1 MAIDPSGYDD
11 LSAGELRRRL
21 EEAEETLRA
30 IREGEVD
37 ALMVRNPRSEDE
49 VFTLEGDASYYA
61 FMEAMDLGA
70 AAFDEANR
78 LLYANKTLREL
89 LHLPGEN
96 IEISHLSAALD
107 EETRLLVANLM
118 RDARDAKKT
127 SEIRVLVGDNEL
139 HLLVTAAP
147 LHVGANRGL
156 AVTFTDITAKV
167 RAAAAEASERA
178 AHSIIASANEA
189 VVVCDVDGMVTH
201 ANAAVASIYP
211 GNPIGRLFGEVIPL
225 TLPDTTGLL
234 QAGDV
239 IALAIAGTSVQGIEA
254 VAPEAPRVR
263 DLLLSA
269 APLRVGSDKV
279 SGCVIT
285 MVDLSQRKAAEK
297 QQLLLMGELDHR
309 VKNTLALV
317 LSICKRTAS
326 TEETVSGFQ
335 VAFSGRIQALA
346 ATHNLLADRSWSSI
360 SIAEVVNADSIP
372 LSAAP
377 RRGCR
382 WRGWRL
388 WSCRA
393 LPSRLASSS
402 TNSPPTPSSMAR
414 FHKRAAASTSPSARR
429 MTPLI
434 SASIGWRAAVP
445 SCSSP
450 ASAVSAR
457 RSSPA
462 ACNIRRTAV
471 LRSNILR
478 KGFAVT
484 SASPRKTSFTA
495 DRCPIRIK
503 QRRIRSPRERP
514 DPLLPV
520 HQVRM
525 AFRPLP
531 RRRDRSA
538 GRDAMPDHLRMGKDL
553 APWRRRALSP

>member
-360 SIAEVVNADSIP
+360 SIAEVVNAELDPFVGSAQAR
-372 LSAAP
+372 LSVE
-377 RRGCR
+377 G
-382 WRGWRL
+382 L
-388 WSCRA
+388 EA
-393 LPSRLASSS
+393 LVMP
-402 TNSPPTPSSMAR
+402 
-414 FHKRAAASTSPSARR
+414 RAAIALGLVIHELATNAVKYGALSQESGRVHVTVSKADDAAYLSVDWVESGGPVVQQPSKRGFGQTVITRSLQYSPNGGAE
-429 MTPLI
+429 I
-434 SASIGWRAAVP
+434 EYP
-445 SCSSP
+445 SEG
-450 ASAVSAR
+450 V
-457 RSSPA
+457 
-462 ACNIRRTAV
+462 
-471 LRSNILR
+471 
-478 KGFAVT
+478 
-484 SASPRKTSFTA
+484 
-495 DRCPIRIK
+495 RCHIRI
-503 QRRIRSPRERP
+503 PEE
-514 DPLLPV
+514 DLV
-520 HQVRM
+520 H
-525 AFRPLP
+525 
-531 RRRDRSA
+531 
-538 GRDAMPDHLRMGKDL
+538 G
-553 APWRRRALSP
+553 

>member
-1 MAIDPSGYDD
+1 MAIDVSDYSE
-11 LSAGELRRRL
+11 LSAQELRRRL

-70 AAFDEANR
+70 AAFDESNR
-78 LLYANKTLREL
+78 LLYANKALREL
-89 LHLPGEN
+89 LRLTE
-96 IEISHLSAALD
+96 EKVEAAHLSEALD
-107 EETRLLVANLM
+107 EEARLRVSNLM
-118 RDARDAKKT
+118 RDGRNAKT
-127 SEIRVLVGDNEL
+127 TTEIRVVVAGDEL
-139 HLLVTAAP
+139 YLLVTAAP

-189 VVVCDVDGMVTH
+189 VVVCDVDGVVTH
-201 ANAAVASIYP
+201 VNAAVAAICAVD
-211 GNPIGRLFGEVIPL
+211 PIGRLFGDVIPL

-254 VAPEAPRVR
+254 TAPEAPRVH

-326 TEETVSGFQ
+326 TEETVQGFQ

-360 SIAEVVNADSIP
+360 SIAEVVSAELDPFVSRPKSRLSVEGVDAQVMPRAAIALGLVIHELATNAVKYGA
-372 LSAAP
+372 LSRESGRVHVAVTKRPDDAFLSVEWVESGGP
-377 RRGCR
+377 EVRPPSRRGFGQTVITR
-382 WRGWRL
+382 SL
-388 WSCRA
+388 QY
-393 LPSRLASSS
+393 
-402 TNSPPTPSSMAR
+402 SPNGGAQIDYPVE
-414 FHKRAAASTSPSARR
+414 
-429 MTPLI
+429 
-434 SASIGWRAAVP
+434 GV
-445 SCSSP
+445 
-450 ASAVSAR
+450 
-457 RSSPA
+457 
-462 ACNIRRTAV
+462 
-471 LRSNILR
+471 
-478 KGFAVT
+478 
-484 SASPRKTSFTA
+484 
-495 DRCPIRIK
+495 RCLIRI
-503 QRRIRSPRERP
+503 PEE
-514 DPLLPV
+514 
-520 HQVRM
+520 
-525 AFRPLP
+525 
-531 RRRDRSA
+531 
-538 GRDAMPDHLRMGKDL
+538 DL
-553 APWRRRALSP
+553 VSG

>member
-1 MAIDPSGYDD
+1 MAIDVSDYGQ
-11 LSAGELRRRL
+11 LSAHELRQRL

-70 AAFDEANR
+70 AAFDESNR
-78 LLYANKTLREL
+78 LLYANKALREL
-89 LHLPGEN
+89 LRLPEDN
-96 IEISHLSAALD
+96 VDASHLSNALD
-107 EETRLLVANLM
+107 EEARFLVSGLM
-118 RDARDAKKT
+118 KEARSAKKT
-127 SEIRVLVGDNEL
+127 GEIRVFVGKDEL

-147 LHVGANRGL
+147 LHIGANRGL

-189 VVVCDVDGMVTH
+189 VVVCDVDGVVTH
-201 ANAAVASIYP
+201 ANAAVASIYA
-211 GNPIGRLFGEVIPL
+211 GNPVGRVFGEVIPL

-234 QAGDV
+234 QASDV

-254 VAPEAPRVR
+254 LAPDAPRVR

-326 TEETVSGFQ
+326 TEETVQGFQ

-360 SIAEVVNADSIP
+360 SIAEVVNAELDPFVSRNQTR
-372 LSAAP
+372 LSVGGLDALVMPRAAI
-377 RRGCR
+377 
-382 WRGWRL
+382 
-388 WSCRA
+388 A
-393 LPSRLASSS
+393 LGLVIHELATNAVKYGALSREGGRVHVLVSKKPDDAFLGIEWVESGGP
-402 TNSPPTPSSMAR
+402 TVSPPS
-414 FHKRAAASTSPSARR
+414 KRGFGQTVITRSLQYSANGGAE
-429 MTPLI
+429 I
-434 SASIGWRAAVP
+434 DY
-445 SCSSP
+445 P
-450 ASAVSAR
+450 AEGV
-457 RSSPA
+457 
-462 ACNIRRTAV
+462 
-471 LRSNILR
+471 
-478 KGFAVT
+478 
-484 SASPRKTSFTA
+484 
-495 DRCPIRIK
+495 RCRIRIPEEDLV
-503 QRRIRSPRERP
+503 RS
-514 DPLLPV
+514 
-520 HQVRM
+520 
-525 AFRPLP
+525 
-531 RRRDRSA
+531 
-538 GRDAMPDHLRMGKDL
+538 
-553 APWRRRALSP
+553 